1 LYSLKSRVC
10 EVTLDP
16 RTPVLVG
23 QAQISQHE
31 DDVSVALGPTQL
43 MAQAVRAAISDA
55 GVASLGAIDALHV
68 LRSLSNREPNPGR
81 SVARELGLDVRITGL
96 TPHGGNLP
104 QSLVNY
110 SSLAISR
117 GEIDMVVLTGGEAS
131 RSRRRAKQSE
141 V

>member
-1 LYSLKSRVC
+1 
-10 EVTLDP
+10 VTLDP

-31 DDVSVALGPTQL
+31 DDVSDALGPVQL
-43 MAQAVRAAISDA
+43 MAQAVSAAISDA
-55 GVASLGAIDALHV
+55 GVTSLGVIDALHV

-81 SVARELGLDVRITGL
+81 SVARELGLDVRTTGL

-110 SSLAISR
+110 SALAISR
-117 GEIDMVVLTGGEAS
+117 GEIDMVVLTG
-131 RSRRRAKQSE
+131 
-141 V
+141 